1 MLISAVTLSS
11 FVNGF
16 QDDTMVSFP
25 DHCRKSSYA
34 TPAIPSG
41 AMLAGFLAVTVN
53 NWFPLLFGG
62 LVAEALT
69 LAIFISM
76 PKFRRA

>member
-1 MLISAVTLSS
+1 MRGRVMSIFHITT
-11 FVNGF
+11 
-16 QDDTMVSFP
+16 D
-25 DHCRKSSYA
+25 
-34 TPAIPSG
+34 AIPLG
-41 AMLAGFLAVTVN
+41 AMFAGFLAVTVN

-69 LAIFISM
+69 LAIFISI

>member
-1 MLISAVTLSS
+1 M
-11 FVNGF
+11 
-16 QDDTMVSFP
+16 
-25 DHCRKSSYA
+25 
-34 TPAIPSG
+34 IPLG

-62 LVAEALT
+62 LVAEAIT
-69 LAIFISM
+69 LAIFISI